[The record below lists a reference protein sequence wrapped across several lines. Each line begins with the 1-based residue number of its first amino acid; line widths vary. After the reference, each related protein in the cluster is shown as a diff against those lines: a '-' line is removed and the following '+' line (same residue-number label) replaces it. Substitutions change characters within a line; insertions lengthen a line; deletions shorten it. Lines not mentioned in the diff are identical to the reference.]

1 MPAKLIDER
10 SHFEYDVEDGETA
23 IGRMPEN
30 AISIAGNAVSRY
42 HAKIRKDGERW
53 LIEDLGSR
61 HGTFVNGK
69 KIEAPTELKD
79 GDKVVLAITRI
90 LPSGEYCFT
99 FKTEAAAKGTLA
111 TKLRSTIRAV
121 VERKKIETG
130 RAVFE
135 RVGELLVVRLT
146 GIFTKPEVDTLK
158 DGLIREMKERP
169 PTTVIDVGGVNS
181 MNSYGL
187 AVLVE
192 VAMKLREG
200 GKELRAFGAQGSIKK
215 LLLMPGEDNPIK
227 LFESQEQAIRGG

>member
-10 SHFEYDVEDGETA
+10 SHIEYDVEDGETS

-42 HAKIRKDGERW
+42 HAKIRKDGEKW

-69 KIEAPTELKD
+69 KIEAPAELKD

-90 LPSGEYCFT
+90 LPNGEYGFT
-99 FKTEAAAKGTLA
+99 FKVAAAAMGALA
-111 TKLRSTIRAV
+111 NKLRGTIRAV
-121 VERKKIETG
+121 VERKKIESG

-135 RVGELLVVRLT
+135 RVGDALVVRLT
-146 GIFTKPEVDTLK
+146 GVFTKPEVDALRE
-158 DGLIREMKERP
+158 GLAREMSPRP
-169 PTTVIDVGGVNS
+169 PTTLIDAGGLSS

-192 VAMKLREG
+192 VAVKLREG
-200 GKELRAFGAQGSIKK
+200 GKDLRVFGAQGSIKK
-215 LLLMPGEDNPIK
+215 LLLMPGEGNPIK
-227 LFESQEQAIRGG
+227 IFDSQDQAIRGG